1 MEKWAKHNANN
12 LRSDW
17 RNPEWHNI
25 KMQIEKSKKLQC
37 FLKCNSV
44 LTFVDTY
51 TPVNLP
57 SWFYSTC
64 CISTWLLIELK
75 YSLHFK
81 QDCMRDIRL
90 CQNNE
95 ELLIC
100 CNIAISRATEPSK
113 YASDAY
119 QKHPKNI
126 VKDLHTH
133 WCMCN
138 EITVIFDIKSL
149 LFFPEVN
156 GNFSWVNFKSAKN
169 LLHEKL
175 NSIHNFKMETYY
187 LLLMTSV
194 KTEILCISPLITI
207 TRANTRQK
215 KIAKVLVHFKSI
227 RCWALL
233 KSIHSFQQLVHVFT
247 PPVLHLSGK
256 YYTFFYMIFKTFYK
270 AIE

>member
-1 MEKWAKHNANN
+1 MEKWAKHNTNN

-17 RNPEWHNI
+17 WNPEWRNI

-37 FLKCNSV
+37 FLKCNSA

-64 CISTWLLIELK
+64 CISTWLLTELK

-113 YASDAY
+113 YASDMHK
-119 QKHPKNI
+119 KHTKNI
-126 VKDLHTH
+126 VKELHTP

-138 EITVIFDIKSL
+138 
-149 LFFPEVN
+149 
-156 GNFSWVNFKSAKN
+156 
-169 LLHEKL
+169 
-175 NSIHNFKMETYY
+175 
-187 LLLMTSV
+187 
-194 KTEILCISPLITI
+194 
-207 TRANTRQK
+207 
-215 KIAKVLVHFKSI
+215 
-227 RCWALL
+227 
-233 KSIHSFQQLVHVFT
+233 
-247 PPVLHLSGK
+247 
-256 YYTFFYMIFKTFYK
+256 
-270 AIE
+270 